1 MRLIS
6 KSRYLQGRQCSK
18 LFWTQ
23 YNDKEKIPPTDAAT
37 QAIFDQGHDVGH
49 LAKSLYPGGVE
60 IEGDPWKFADLMA
73 RTREAM
79 KKRVPLYEAAF
90 GGRNAF
96 ARADILVPAE
106 DGAWDIVEV
115 KSSTQV
121 KPVNILDLSLQR
133 YAAESNGLKIGKCVL
148 MHVDTSYVRHGALEL
163 EKLFAREDVTAA
175 VAEEFKNVESNLEE
189 MLAVLRLD
197 MAPDVPI
204 GPRCDDPYTC
214 ALHDVCW
221 EFLPENSPLKLTGF
235 PKVDAFELIR
245 GGLLKLEE
253 ISDEIDLTGKQDIQV
268 KSARTGSHHIDAKK
282 IREFLKQLSYPRYYL
297 DFETFQTAVPEFDDT
312 RPYQQVPFQFSL
324 HVAAAPGAALA
335 HQSYL
340 SEGKIDP
347 RPEFLALLRDR
358 LGEAGPIIC
367 YNAAFERGIV
377 AAAVEVVP
385 DFKDW
390 WKKTK
395 KRFVDLLVPFRAF
408 AYYHPDQL
416 GSASLKAVL
425 PALTGGPGYEGL
437 EICDGGM
444 ASWEYR
450 RVTFGKVDP
459 AERARIRKQLEE
471 YCGLDTEA
479 MIRIVAALEALELPA
494 ETAKPRMGGKAAKTK
509 TKKKIKKGIEKSVAD
524 SR

>member
-6 KSRYLQGRQCSK
+6 KSRYLQGLQCSK

-23 YNDKEKIPPTDAAT
+23 YNDKEKIPPPDAAT
-37 QAIFDQGHDVGH
+37 QAIFDQGHDVGD
-49 LAKSLYPGGVE
+49 LAKSLYPGGME

-96 ARADILVPAE
+96 ARADILVPVE

-115 KSSTQV
+115 KSGTQV
-121 KPVNILDLSLQR
+121 KPVNIHDLALQR
-133 YAAESNGLKIGKCVL
+133 FAAESGGLKIGRCVL
-148 MHVDTSYVRHGALEL
+148 MHVDNTYVRHGAIET
-163 EKLFAREDVTAA
+163 EKLFAREDVTSE
-175 VAEEFKNVESNLEE
+175 VAEDFKNVESKLAE
-189 MLAVLRLD
+189 MLAVIRLAA
-197 MAPDVPI
+197 APEILI
-204 GPRCDDPYTC
+204 GPQCDDPFTC
-214 ALHDVCW
+214 PLHEVCW
-221 EFLPENSPLKLTGF
+221 EFLPENSPLNLTGF
-235 PKVDAFELIR
+235 RKVDAFELIH

-253 ISDEIDLTGKQDIQV
+253 ISDEIDLTGKQSIQIDA
-268 KSARTGSHHIDAKK
+268 ARTGNHHIDPKK
-282 IREFLKQLSYPRYYL
+282 IRDFLKGLSSPRYYL
-297 DFETFQTAVPEFDDT
+297 DFETFQSAVPEFDDT
-312 RPYQQVPFQFSL
+312 RPYQQIPFQFSL
-324 HVAAAPGAALA
+324 HVVAAPGAVPE
-335 HQSYL
+335 HHSYL
-340 SEGKIDP
+340 SEGKVDP

-358 LGEAGPIIC
+358 LGDLGPIIC

-377 AAAVEVVP
+377 DAAVEVLP
-385 DFKDW
+385 DFKGW
-390 WKKTK
+390 WKSAQ
-395 KRFVDLLVPFRAF
+395 KRFVDLLIPFRAF

-425 PALTGGPGYEGL
+425 PALTRGPGYEGL

-450 RVTFGKVDP
+450 RVTFGKNVEP
-459 AERARIRKQLEE
+459 AERAQIRKQLEE

-494 ETAKPRMGGKAAKTK
+494 VKSALTKA
-509 TKKKIKKGIEKSVAD
+509 KKKKA
-524 SR
+524 